1 MARPPRQKPARKR
14 VARAVRPSCAANDLS
29 GLTLVASAI
38 GNIVQ
43 ATKNKDLERERE
55 QLVAVLRDWQEAHQ
69 RLEERA
75 RMLRTAY
82 EKVAAQLEKSE
93 RERQQ
98 WHMRFLACEK
108 ELKALRATPAP
119 AEEGK

>member
-1 MARPPRQKPARKR
+1 MVRPRRHKPARRRAARMARPA
-14 VARAVRPSCAANDLS
+14 SETGDLS
-29 GLTLVASAI
+29 GLALVASAI

-55 QLVAVLRDWQEAHQ
+55 QLVAVLRDWQETYQ

-75 RMLRTAY
+75 RTLRAAY

-93 RERQQ
+93 HERQH
-98 WHMRFLACEK
+98 WHMRFLEREK
-108 ELKALRATPAP
+108 ELRELRARSTPAK
-119 AEEGK
+119 EGK